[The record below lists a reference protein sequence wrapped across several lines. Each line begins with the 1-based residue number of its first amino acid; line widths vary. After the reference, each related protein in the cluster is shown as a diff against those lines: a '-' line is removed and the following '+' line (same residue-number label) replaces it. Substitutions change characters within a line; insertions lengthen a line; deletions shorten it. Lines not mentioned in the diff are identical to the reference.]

1 MAAFGHCRPTRRHRT
16 RGVGRPRRHH
26 RADPARYARR
36 SPRAQVLALDVLTE
50 RGDARPGTVLI
61 SGTIS
66 MLHGV
71 NQFADTWK
79 VAMTDPATQDVIG
92 VEYQTVRMPE
102 SIG

>member
-1 MAAFGHCRPTRRHRT
+1 
-16 RGVGRPRRHH
+16 
-26 RADPARYARR
+26 
-36 SPRAQVLALDVLTE
+36 
-50 RGDARPGTVLI
+50 
-61 SGTIS
+61 

-71 NQFADTWK
+71 NQFADTRK

>member
-1 MAAFGHCRPTRRHRT
+1 MVTLCLMLPPFLGFIRGRRQFAIQYSFDLRKRKPHF
-16 RGVGRPRRHH
+16 
-26 RADPARYARR
+26 
-36 SPRAQVLALDVLTE
+36 
-50 RGDARPGTVLI
+50 VLI

-92 VEYQTVRMPE
+92 VEYRTVQMPE
-102 SIG
+102 PIG